1 MEYQQVLHHM
11 LKAQRDLDFGQIIT
25 NLSPNRS
32 TMDRQAH
39 EDRLQRQT
47 IRTRTIYSYVMGA
60 LWFGA
65 GIFLLVNR
73 VGLSV
78 ATGYDTGVL
87 TFLGGLFVVY
97 GSFRAWR
104 GYRTGSVKQQ

>member
-1 MEYQQVLHHM
+1 MEYRLLLHHK
-11 LKAQRDLDFGQIIT
+11 LKAPRGLAFGQIIT

-39 EDRLQRQT
+39 EERLQRQT